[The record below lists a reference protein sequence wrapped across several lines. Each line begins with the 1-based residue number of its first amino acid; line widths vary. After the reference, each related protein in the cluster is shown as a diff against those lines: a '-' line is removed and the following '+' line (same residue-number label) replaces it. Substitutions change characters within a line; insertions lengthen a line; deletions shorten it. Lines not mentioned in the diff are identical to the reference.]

1 MSVRKEYSVIV
12 GGDVVFSGSYAMACS
27 VYESFVRFRD
37 FFCDGDVCFPD
48 ISISFKPV
56 LKSGRTPLL

>member
-27 VYESFVRFRD
+27 VYESFVRYRD
-37 FFCDGDVCFPD
+37 LFCEEDVFFPD
-48 ISISFKPV
+48 VSISFKPA
-56 LKSGRTPLL
+56 LKSDC